1 MATFKVKSLALYDFI
16 DSKISNIDEDI
27 VYAYMKVYER
37 GKQSS
42 TLYGND
48 IKEMKY
54 KILK

>member
-1 MATFKVKSLALYDFI
+1 MILSL
-16 DSKISNIDEDI
+16 NIDEDI
-27 VYAYMKVYER
+27 VYACMKVYER

-48 IKEMKY
+48 IKEIKY